1 MALPWQT
8 DSASCRSGYI
18 RSYDPYLPT
27 FWPARVP
34 NQVLTEASYDT
45 VMDTQQPLAARL
57 AAFAQRVAWV
67 RPLGAKGYT
76 SQLNNMIANFG
87 DMGVIEPRPGPGD
100 PQFPPSLDV
109 ENLPK
114 HTLEHWR

>member
-1 MALPWQT
+1 
-8 DSASCRSGYI
+8 
-18 RSYDPYLPT
+18 
-27 FWPARVP
+27 
-34 NQVLTEASYDT
+34 
-45 VMDTQQPLAARL
+45 MDTQQPLGARL

-67 RPLGAKGYT
+67 RPLGSKGYT

-100 PQFPPSLDV
+100 PHFPPSLDV

-114 HTLEHWR
+114 HTIERLAVEGDSPYAADEIDLTGIEKVRRFPHGLEH